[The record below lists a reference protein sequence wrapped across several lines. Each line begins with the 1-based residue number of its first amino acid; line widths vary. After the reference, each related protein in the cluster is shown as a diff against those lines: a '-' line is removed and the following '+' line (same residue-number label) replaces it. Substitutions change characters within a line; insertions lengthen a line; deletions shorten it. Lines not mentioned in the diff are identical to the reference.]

1 MERRSWSVAEVLFPP
16 GHERLLEPALTHD
29 ICLIKME
36 NDDVCLR
43 PEDRTVQSVAY
54 SLLRAGGVAPFLL
67 FGGFVFASVASL
79 ALKYASKGRGN
90 AVLPKQPETN
100 SDGKGLVL
108 KETPFMVARG
118 EGGAQDVKEGDKGQ
132 GPDLASGA
140 VSVPRETQGA
150 KEQTT
155 TDKLPD
161 GHHSIVY
168 ADGSTYSGQWQDGN
182 RHGRGVFCWPNGDRY
197 EGEWVNGAQHGQG
210 TLATPDGSV
219 YFGGWCEGYMDGQGV
234 FKPPAP
240 TSVVY
245 LRTYSHGTLIKE
257 TSLRVDDVDPVRKA
271 QMKEQ
276 RRKSSASVAAA
287 RPLQPGEV
295 IYKGH
300 HSFDLMRQLQ
310 MGIMY
315 SVAQAGLSDASYVL
329 SPVDFASN
337 SVQYFPAGSTG
348 ETPAFKWKDYAPRAF
363 QQLRE
368 MFGIDSADYLMSIT
382 GGPALRELLSPGHS
396 GAIFFLSADD
406 RFMIKSVR
414 KEEMEVLLG
423 LVRKYHNHVAA
434 HPRTTLVRFFGIHRV
449 SPWLGRNARFIV
461 MGNVLPTD
469 KKMHRKYDLKGST
482 YKRTVGKER
491 LASDPGAT
499 LKDLDLDLEFELPK
513 ERYAL
518 LMNQLIDDITFLESL
533 HVIDYSLLLGVR
545 FLRWG
550 ENEWYPPREDW
561 PSSQSVVR
569 YPTQRRP
576 IREGS
581 MAGALLVETL
591 EDMSTSGMIEPA
603 LSKTAADVVAH
614 ADEMRKAARISA
626 ATASAGKPS
635 PPLPAVCVESG
646 DCGGGGGGGGGVE
659 NGGNVTATAT
669 TTTTTNISAMN
680 NFDRR
685 RVLRS
690 TTTDEEGSTW
700 AIPAIARRTTSTGS
714 IAREPVMM
722 YFGIIDI
729 LQKYNARKRFEHVWK
744 TSLHGDIVSVA
755 DPHHYAQRFLDFMKR
770 VFVLQENEEISK
782 PPMTKGWR

>member
-1 MERRSWSVAEVLFPP
+1 MED
-16 GHERLLEPALTHD
+16 G
-29 ICLIKME
+29 
-36 NDDVCLR
+36 DVCLR
-43 PEDRTVQSVAY
+43 PEDGSVQAVAY
-54 SLLRAGGVAPFLL
+54 SLLRAGGVGPVILL
-67 FGGFVFASVASL
+67 GGLVFASVATFILRHTSKSQNNTIVSPKL
-79 ALKYASKGRGN
+79 SNAL
-90 AVLPKQPETN
+90 P
-100 SDGKGLVL
+100 DGEGLVL
-108 KETPFMVARG
+108 KETPFLVAQG
-118 EGGAQDVKEGDKGQ
+118 AGNIGGGASENAKGQ
-132 GPDLASGA
+132 FPHTFGINPNP
-140 VSVPRETQGA
+140 VPRTAQDA
-150 KEQTT
+150 KEHTT

-161 GHHSIVY
+161 GYHSIVY

-197 EGEWVNGAQHGQG
+197 EGEWVEGAQHGQG
-210 TLATPDGSV
+210 TLATTDGAV
-219 YFGGWCEGYMDGQGV
+219 YFGGWSKGLMDGQGV

-245 LRTYSHGTLIKE
+245 LRTYSNGTLLKE

-276 RRKSSASVAAA
+276 RRKSLASVAAA

-329 SPVDFASN
+329 SPADFGST

-513 ERYAL
+513 ERYSM

-550 ENEWYPPREDW
+550 ENEWYPPGEDW
-561 PSSQSVVR
+561 PFSQSVVHYR
-569 YPTQRRP
+569 PERRP

-581 MAGALLVETL
+581 MGGALLVETL

-603 LSKTAADVVAH
+603 LSRTAADVVAH
-614 ADEMRKAARISA
+614 ADEMRKAARLSA
-626 ATASAGKPS
+626 ATATASARKPS
-635 PPLPAVCVESG
+635 PPLPAVCVENG
-646 DCGGGGGGGGGVE
+646 DCGFDIGAAGGREGGGREGGGGGDV
-659 NGGNVTATAT
+659 GNS
-669 TTTTTNISAMN
+669 TNTVPSMN
-680 NFDRR
+680 SFDRR
-685 RVLRS
+685 RTLRS
-690 TTTDEEGSTW
+690 TTDEEGTTW
-700 AIPAIARRTTSTGS
+700 AIQAIARRTTSSGS
-714 IAREPVMM
+714 VAREPVIM

-729 LQKYNARKRFEHVWK
+729 LQKYNTRKRLERVWK
-744 TSLHGDIVSVA
+744 TSLHGDVVSVA

-770 VFVLQENEEISK
+770 VFVLQENGEIVK
-782 PPMTKGWR
+782 PPTAAWR